1 MKKLFLILLLCTLLG
16 CLGETNYHGTPL
28 DCTDRCMTIGH
39 HYYWDGYN
47 GETEI
52 RIMLG
57 RIDNNPELGSLHV
70 EIQIKDDDGTWV
82 WVWLYGAE
90 MVESND
96 PFWFTGKEN
105 FTVYTWNEWVRG
117 EV

>member
-1 MKKLFLILLLCTLLG
+1 MKKLFLVFILCTLLG
-16 CLGETNYHGTPL
+16 CLGEDYPNGTPL

-82 WVWLYGAE
+82 WVELYCNE
-90 MVESND
+90 MVKSNK
-96 PFWFTGKEN
+96 PHWFTGREDYKI
-105 FTVYTWNEWVRG
+105 YTWNEWVRG